1 MAQTVHF
8 LHQKVN
14 ILLGDSLIGD
24 DAPEEVGQLALWLVS
39 HHESSSRHHSSLE
52 NGRNLFGKLI

>member
-1 MAQTVHF
+1 
-8 LHQKVN
+8 
-14 ILLGDSLIGD
+14 
-24 DAPEEVGQLALWLVS
+24 LWLVS